1 MGHSDEPDTT
11 TREESLEVWLDA
23 DARAAGEARAIAED
37 VASRLPAQLRD
48 DVLLVTSE
56 LVANAVEHGSGD
68 RVNLRLQVVEPSE
81 DSDSDAGAI
90 EVAVRNDLDGSDL
103 PLPPRP
109 WRMPDPQAVRG
120 RGLAIVQSLAARV
133 RVDLEELEEN
143 ASTQGVRDSTNRGP
157 ATVEIVA
164 SVGG

>member
-1 MGHSDEPDTT
+1 MGHPDEPDTT

-81 DSDSDAGAI
+81 DSDSDAGA
-90 EVAVRNDLDGSDL
+90 
-103 PLPPRP
+103 
-109 WRMPDPQAVRG
+109 
-120 RGLAIVQSLAARV
+120 
-133 RVDLEELEEN
+133 
-143 ASTQGVRDSTNRGP
+143 
-157 ATVEIVA
+157 
-164 SVGG
+164 